1 MSKPNGVVFYRGPSM
16 IDGKPIV
23 AIMTGLAKGSKNGK
37 TGALIQ
43 TWILREDLNPLVAIN
58 TGDDYSICGDCKHR
72 GHIIDGKIKERTCY
86 VRLDTAPNNI
96 HKSFH
101 RGIYPE
107 VTPQELAVILGDR
120 AVRGG
125 SYGDPTA
132 VPYLVWHPF
141 IRNIK
146 TAYTQQWRNFPE
158 FASFCMASVDTS
170 SERAAAKMLGYRTF
184 RVRGETEVVEQYE
197 VQCPASAE
205 MGKKTT
211 CELCKACGG
220 HNAKAKADIVIA
232 AHGIGKGHFVA
243 PSYYPEFLAH
253 LGV

>member
-1 MSKPNGVVFYRGPSM
+1 MSKPNGVCFYRGPSM

-107 VTPQELAVILGDR
+107 V
-120 AVRGG
+120 
-125 SYGDPTA
+125 
-132 VPYLVWHPF
+132 
-141 IRNIK
+141 
-146 TAYTQQWRNFPE
+146 
-158 FASFCMASVDTS
+158 
-170 SERAAAKMLGYRTF
+170 
-184 RVRGETEVVEQYE
+184 
-197 VQCPASAE
+197 
-205 MGKKTT
+205 
-211 CELCKACGG
+211 
-220 HNAKAKADIVIA
+220 
-232 AHGIGKGHFVA
+232 
-243 PSYYPEFLAH
+243 
-253 LGV
+253 